1 MRKLF
6 KQTKVVYDAHQKTY
20 NVYYK
25 NFLSWRFDSA
35 YRVHEYLRDEIAKA
49 KAIERAQAML
59 DTVEIW
65 KSSEIHY
72 G

>member
-1 MRKLF
+1 MKNLF
-6 KQTKVVYDAHQKTY
+6 KQTKVIFDAHEKTY

-25 NFLSWRFDSA
+25 KNFLSWKFDTS

-59 DTVEIW
+59 DTVEVY
-65 KSSEIHY
+65 KSPKW
-72 G
+72 